1 MAKNDDKGIA
11 RTGEIVLRSTRGKL
25 IVYKIQPAKDPE
37 TRMFPEHVR
46 RVDYNG
52 DMILLDSDKRR
63 TDKDLPLIPENMSI
77 EIKDGIKFN
86 LANPMDAAYWYAIK
100 NSDFIAESRDS
111 RDEQGNLII
120 DGSKT
125 RYGKAEL
132 YIERPEQEAEKRIS
146 RFTILSN
153 ALSCVLESTAAKR
166 LNVAKLFGFTGANLL
181 TDPEITEYLL
191 SIAEKDP
198 KSVIE
203 KFTDTF
209 ISLQILVLDAKEAG
223 VITNVSGIHT
233 YGDTLLG
240 STVEAVVTTLK
251 EPKNAKIKEMIEAQ
265 TYNK

>member
-25 IVYKIQPAKDPE
+25 IKYKIQPEKDPE

-52 DMILLDSDKRR
+52 DMILNDSDKKR

-77 EIKDGIKFN
+77 EVKDGTKFD
-86 LANPMDAAYWYAIK
+86 LSRPMDAAYWYAIK
-100 NSDFIAESRDS
+100 HSDFIAESRDS
-111 RDEQGNLII
+111 RDELGNLII
-120 DGSKT
+120 DGSRT

-132 YIERPEQEAEKRIS
+132 YIERPEQEAEKRIQ
-146 RFTILSN
+146 RYTIKSN
-153 ALSCVLESTAAKR
+153 ALSCILEATASKR
-166 LNVAKLFGFTGANLL
+166 LNVAKLFGFTGAALL
-181 TDPEITEYLL
+181 TDSEITEYLL
-191 SIAEKDP
+191 SLSDKDP
-198 KSVIE
+198 QSIIE

-209 ISLQILVLDAKEAG
+209 ISLQILVLDAKEKG

-240 STVEAVVTTLK
+240 STIEAVVTSLK
-251 EPKNAKIKEMIEAQ
+251 EPKNAKIKEAIEAQ